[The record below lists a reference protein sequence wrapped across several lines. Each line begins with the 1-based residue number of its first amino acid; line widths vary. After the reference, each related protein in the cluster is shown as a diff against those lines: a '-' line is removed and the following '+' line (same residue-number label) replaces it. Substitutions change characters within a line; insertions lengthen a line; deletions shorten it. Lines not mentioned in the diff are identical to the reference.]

1 MCEDSGR
8 EKWREQRCVRDLSSH
23 ATGARESLQDHV
35 LLSPFI
41 FQTRQPI
48 SKQAGD
54 WPDSSRHVSGN
65 QGQMPRLPRLSHLS
79 IFPSSMS
86 KEGGSKEPVGRTSH
100 FQCRMFSKASKCQG
114 MPVKRVSAINNCNE
128 GQGYSSGVGFCILC
142 KALGLKVRNTH
153 TCTHT
158 NRTSIRVAHLRC
170 NLKQDATA
178 LTRCF
183 YSLPPSNYHYHPLLS
198 CSPKPIHVSP
208 PVTRFL
214 ISYHTTGKL

>member
-1 MCEDSGR
+1 MAKGGVCEDSGR

-23 ATGARESLQDHV
+23 ATGARGNLRDHV

-48 SKQAGD
+48 SKQASD

-79 IFPSSMS
+79 VFPSSMS

-100 FQCRMFSKASKCQG
+100 FQCRMFSKASKCHG
-114 MPVKRVSAINNCNE
+114 MPVKRVSAINNCIE

-142 KALGLKVRNTH
+142 KAPHAH
-153 TCTHT
+153 TQTVPVSEWHT
-158 NRTSIRVAHLRC
+158 FAVI
-170 NLKQDATA
+170 
-178 LTRCF
+178 
-183 YSLPPSNYHYHPLLS
+183 
-198 CSPKPIHVSP
+198 
-208 PVTRFL
+208 
-214 ISYHTTGKL
+214 